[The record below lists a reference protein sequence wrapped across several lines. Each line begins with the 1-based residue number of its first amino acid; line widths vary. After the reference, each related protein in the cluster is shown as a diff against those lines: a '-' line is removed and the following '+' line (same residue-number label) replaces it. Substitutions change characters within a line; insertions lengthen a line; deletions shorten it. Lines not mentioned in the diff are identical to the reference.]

1 MWASIVALHYL
12 VIWAYPPMFCS
23 VGFVDPGG
31 PILMIHVNEPNIWLH
46 TLLMFS
52 VLVLIPLGLHV
63 GNETQGLKMPWV
75 EVVAAY
81 LLGLSLLV
89 SPVDPRVM
97 IADDPQIRRIV
108 PLSFLFSVPWLLVRA
123 RVAASVM
130 LNWLRHGLPRHD
142 RLCMQCAGIFSAI
155 GAAWLVAHRANWTPF
170 GFDPLIVLLTAAH
183 FHHAG
188 FTLPLIAGLN
198 AKAQPGCWTRFSCV
212 AILIGVPLVAAGI
225 TCTHFGVLAFVEP
238 FGVSILV
245 LGALSVAIS
254 QVRLACQSEL
264 LISHRLLHAVSGIS
278 LLGAMFLALGFGL
291 RHLLPWAALTMPQM
305 WLIHGSLNAFGFGL
319 CGLLGWR
326 LMEHRRDEITARARQ
341 GAPR

>member
-1 MWASIVALHYL
+1 MNLELSLKILGAALWLAFVALMQL
-12 VIWAYPPMFCS
+12 DVESESWI
-23 VGFVDPGG
+23 V
-31 PILMIHVNEPNIWLH
+31 L
-46 TLLMFS
+46 LLMFS
-52 VLVLIPLGLHV
+52 PLFLMPLSRRLV
-63 GNETQGLKMPWV
+63 ETPVQARRLERSSM
-75 EVVAAY
+75 AAAIM
-81 LLGLSLLV
+81 LGLSFCWQPAPSTAVLAL
-89 SPVDPRVM
+89 
-97 IADDPQIRRIV
+97 
-108 PLSFLFSVPWLLVRA
+108 PWLVIRLLMALHALREVRGTLSLPQACVLGA
-123 RVAASVM
+123 RVF
-130 LNWLRHGLPRHD
+130 P
-142 RLCMQCAGIFSAI
+142 AI

-188 FTLPLIAGLN
+188 FTLPLITGLN

-225 TCTHFGVLAFVEP
+225 TCTHFGVLTFVEP

-254 QVRLACQSEL
+254 QMRLACQSDL

-326 LMEHRRDEITARARQ
+326 LMEHRRDEITARV
-341 GAPR
+341 

>member
-1 MWASIVALHYL
+1 MNLELSLKILGAALWLAFMALMQLDVESESWIVL
-12 VIWAYPPMFCS
+12 
-23 VGFVDPGG
+23 
-31 PILMIHVNEPNIWLH
+31 
-46 TLLMFS
+46 LLMFS
-52 VLVLIPLGLHV
+52 PLFLMPLSRRLVETPLQARRL
-63 GNETQGLKMPWV
+63 ERSSM
-75 EVVAAY
+75 AAAIM
-81 LLGLSLLV
+81 LGLSFCWQ
-89 SPVDPRVM
+89 P
-97 IADDPQIRRIV
+97 A
-108 PLSFLFSVPWLLVRA
+108 LSTAVLALPWLVIRLLMALHALREVSGTLSLPPACVLGA
-123 RVAASVM
+123 RVF
-130 LNWLRHGLPRHD
+130 P
-142 RLCMQCAGIFSAI
+142 AI

-264 LISHRLLHAVSGIS
+264 LISHRLLHAVSGLS
-278 LLGAMFLALGFGL
+278 LLAAMFLALGFGL

-326 LMEHRRDEITARARQ
+326 LMEHRRRS
-341 GAPR
+341 GLSAPL